1 MNKYKKQQR
10 RIILIEFHGARS
22 SFELLFEFPLVKVR
36 VILVTPKT
44 CNQFQKFK
52 SDEIPCFNLNVKVV
66 DLNVKVVEIT

>member
-22 SFELLFEFPLVKVR
+22 SFELLFEFLLIKVR

-44 CNQFQKFK
+44 CNQFQKFIN
-52 SDEIPCFNLNVKVV
+52 DEIPCFNLNVKFV
-66 DLNVKVVEIT
+66 

>member
-22 SFELLFEFPLVKVR
+22 RFELLFEFPLVKVR
-36 VILVTPKT
+36 VILVTLKT
-44 CNQFQKFK
+44 CKQFQKFK

-66 DLNVKVVEIT
+66 EIT